1 MNRKIR
7 LVCLIFLVL
16 AVGAALFSSG
26 CSSSSPSSQE
36 PIKIGSLISMT
47 GSFADYGPK
56 FKAACEM
63 KLDEIGY
70 KIANRPVQFIWE
82 DDQTSND
89 ASLEKARKLVLQDKI
104 AICVGGIF
112 GSSLITQAPF
122 WAEQKIPQIT
132 WHSQVYP
139 DTVSKGWTFM
149 PSIDQATSTY
159 LSGVYAYQVMG
170 AKTMSVIGADYA
182 SGYRFCG
189 GMMQGF
195 LDSGGKINQV
205 QWAPT
210 TTVDFGPYMAKVAP
224 ADVLGFWF
232 PGAGTLL
239 LLKQANEFGIKAK
252 MPMVIGA
259 GDTIWEEHLKE
270 LGDNALGVVGATKY
284 TNAIDTSESKKFVE
298 AWKTKTGRLPDS
310 YDEQAYE
317 SISVAVGALQATN
330 GDTNGEKLRQAIL
343 NLDLTLPAGKLKF
356 SKYNTGIAPQY
367 IIKVEKINGAI
378 VRNPVK
384 QYPAFEE
391 PKLIQPGTV
400 DKLK

>member
-1 MNRKIR
+1 M
-7 LVCLIFLVL
+7 VGLIFLVL
-16 AVGAALFSSG
+16 TVGVALLFSG
-26 CSSSSPSSQE
+26 CSSSSQSSSQE
-36 PIKIGSLISMT
+36 PIKIGALISLT

-70 KIANRPVQFIWE
+70 KIGNRPVQFIFE

-89 ASLEKARKLVLQDKI
+89 ASLEKARKLVMSDKI
-104 AICVGGIF
+104 ALCVGGIF
-112 GSSLITQAPF
+112 GSSLLTQAPF
-122 WAEQKIPQIT
+122 WAEQKVPQIT

-139 DTVSKGWTFM
+139 DVVAKGWFM
-149 PSIDQATSTY
+149 PSIDMVTSTY
-159 LSGVYAYQVMG
+159 LTGVYAYEVMG
-170 AKTMSVIGADYA
+170 ARTMTVIGADYA

-195 LDSGGKINQV
+195 LDSGGKITQV

-210 TTVDFGPYMAKVAP
+210 TTVDFGPYLAKVGQ
-224 ADVLGFWF
+224 ADVCGFWF
-232 PGAGTLL
+232 PGGGTLL
-239 LLKQANEFGIKAK
+239 LVKQYNEFGLKGK
-252 MPMVIGA
+252 MPLVIGA
-259 GDTIWEEHLKE
+259 GDTIWEEHLLE
-270 LGDNALGVVGATKY
+270 LGDKALGITGATKY
-284 TNAIDTSESKKFVE
+284 TNQIDTPESKKFVE
-298 AWKTKTGRLPDS
+298 AWKKKTNRNPDS

-317 SISVAVGALQATN
+317 TISVAVGALQATN
-330 GDTNGEKLRQAIL
+330 GDTNNEKLRQAIL

-367 IIKVEKINGAI
+367 IVTVDKKDGAMI
-378 VRNPVK
+378 RKPVK

-391 PKLIQPGTV
+391 PKALKPGTV